1 MAWVILVIAG
11 LFETAWAL
19 FLKESK
25 GLTRP
30 AHTIAFLVCLVIS
43 MVLLGRALKTL
54 PVGTAYAIWT
64 GIGAVG
70 AAIFGIVWLDE
81 SRDAIKLVSLAL
93 ILAGIGGLGLSGGH

>member
-30 AHTIAFLVCLVIS
+30 VHTIAFLVCLIVS
-43 MVLLGRALKTL
+43 MVLLGRALRTL
-54 PVGTAYAIWT
+54 PVGPAYAVWT

-70 AAIFGIVWLDE
+70 AAILGIIWFDE
-81 SRDAIKLVSLAL
+81 SRDAIKLISLAL
-93 ILAGIGGLGLSGGH
+93 IIAGIGGLGLRGGH

>member
-1 MAWVILVIAG
+1 MAWVLLVVAG

-30 AHTIAFLVCLVIS
+30 VHTIAFLVCLAIS
-43 MVLLGRALKTL
+43 MVLLGRALRSL
-54 PVGTAYAIWT
+54 PVGTAYAVWT

-70 AAIFGIVWLDE
+70 AAVFGIIWFDE
-81 SRDAIKLVSLAL
+81 SRDVVKLVSLAL